1 MMKKIFLMTSV
12 LITCSSIFAIESD
25 FQQSIYLD
33 AENTRYSPNQ
43 NTFSAANI
51 QIRQGTI
58 DIHAA
63 KAIGTLRNGQ
73 PHQITLTGSPV
84 KFQQKVSE
92 AKGMVYAKADRI
104 DYSTSATEIILK
116 GNASV
121 IMDGSSISAET
132 LRYNL
137 TVGDIEAQGVPNKR
151 VQMIIPPQKNVQM
164 KPLIRSQ

>member
-1 MMKKIFLMTSV
+1 M
-12 LITCSSIFAIESD
+12 
-25 FQQSIYLD
+25 
-33 AENTRYSPNQ
+33 
-43 NTFSAANI
+43 
-51 QIRQGTI
+51 
-58 DIHAA
+58 
-63 KAIGTLRNGQ
+63 
-73 PHQITLTGSPV
+73 
-84 KFQQKVSE
+84 
-92 AKGMVYAKADRI
+92 KADRI

-151 VQMIIPPQKNVQM
+151 VQMIIPPQKNAQM